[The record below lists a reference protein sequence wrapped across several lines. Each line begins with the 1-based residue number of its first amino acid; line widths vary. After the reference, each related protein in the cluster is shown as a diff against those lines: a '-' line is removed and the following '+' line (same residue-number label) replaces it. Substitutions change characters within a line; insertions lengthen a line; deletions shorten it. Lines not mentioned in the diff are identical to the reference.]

1 VDTVREKPQAQAA
14 GLTPRYPRSAAP
26 VPSEAGG
33 PKVRTGPAG
42 ARALSA
48 FLPRLTRKAF
58 QKYGFASASLVTEWS
73 NIVGEDVAS
82 YTAPERLKWPRLPD
96 AYADDGPAARTRPGA
111 TLVVRVDGGRA
122 LEVQYRSRQLLER
135 INAYFGYRAVAELR
149 LIQAPI
155 AHLCDGQRRKV
166 RIHKQVTQDTAV
178 SPAVAAVGNSELR
191 SALARLEAHIRALR

>member
-1 VDTVREKPQAQAA
+1 VDTIRENTQVQAA
-14 GLTPRYPRSAAP
+14 GPTRRPPRNAP
-26 VPSEAGG
+26 PAEASG
-33 PKVRTGPAG
+33 PKVRTAPAG

-58 QKYGFASASLVTEWS
+58 QKFGFASASLVTEWS

-96 AYADDGPAARTRPGA
+96 AYADDSPAARSRPGA
-111 TLVVRVDGGRA
+111 TLIVRVDGGRA

-155 AHLCDGQRRKV
+155 ARPCDEERTKARV
-166 RIHKQVTQDTAV
+166 HKTVTENAAA
-178 SPAVAAVGNSELR
+178 SPAVAAVENPDLR
-191 SALARLEAHIRALR
+191 SALARLEAQIRALR

>member
-1 VDTVREKPQAQAA
+1 MDRIREKPQAQAA
-14 GLTPRYPRSAAP
+14 GLTARYPRSALPAQ
-26 VPSEAGG
+26 SGAGG

-58 QKYGFASASLVTEWS
+58 QKYGFASASLITEWS

-111 TLVVRVDGGRA
+111 TLLVRVDGGRA

-155 AHLCDGQRRKV
+155 AHICDGRRTKAGV
-166 RIHKQVTQDTAV
+166 HKTVTQDATP
-178 SPAVAAVGNSELR
+178 SPAVAAVENPALR
-191 SALARLEAHIRALR
+191 SALARLEAQIRALR